1 MCPSQLGLGRGKDR
15 VRPGEGQR
23 SARLAGAGQL
33 AQPLREIFG
42 AAGPRC
48 WNIACSAFDCMTTMA
63 RGLAFCLLAAA
74 GCQSA
79 GAKEGPKGGAK
90 EGLKE
95 GLKEGATESSKEAPR
110 PVPGPSER
118 FEHDMMVRFHMH
130 QSFDLVRAIEKLIVR
145 GNLEDARAFARAI
158 AEAPDEPGLGPWA
171 PHAALVR
178 ERAGE
183 LAHAASV
190 EDACRRQAR
199 LAEACAGCHLDA
211 GVAPELRPPRAPPD
225 QPTLDARM
233 ARHRWAT
240 GRMWEGLVGAEDGAW
255 REGLDV
261 LAVTPLPAA
270 QAARADL
277 ARRLQQLAGDARQRA
292 RTDTLAERARAYGE
306 MLVTCAGCH
315 TSRPA
320 EHAGP

>member
-1 MCPSQLGLGRGKDR
+1 
-15 VRPGEGQR
+15 
-23 SARLAGAGQL
+23 
-33 AQPLREIFG
+33 
-42 AAGPRC
+42 
-48 WNIACSAFDCMTTMA
+48 MTIMR
-63 RGLAFCLLAAA
+63 RGLALCLLAAAAA

-79 GAKEGPKGGAK
+79 GAKEGAKAGAK
-90 EGLKE
+90 EGPKE
-95 GLKEGATESSKEAPR
+95 GPKAAPKGEPR
-110 PVPGPSER
+110 PSPGPSER

-130 QSFDLVRAIEKLIVR
+130 QSFDLVRAIERLVVR

-171 PHAALVR
+171 QHAALVR

-183 LAHAASV
+183 LAHAATI
-190 EDACRRQAR
+190 EDACRREAR

-211 GVAPELRPPRAPPD
+211 GVAPEFRAPRAPPD

-240 GRMWEGLVGAEDGAW
+240 SRMWEGLVGGEADAW

-277 ARRLQQLAGDARQRA
+277 ARRLQQLAGDARQRS

-306 MLVTCAGCH
+306 LLATCAGCH

>member
-1 MCPSQLGLGRGKDR
+1 
-15 VRPGEGQR
+15 
-23 SARLAGAGQL
+23 
-33 AQPLREIFG
+33 
-42 AAGPRC
+42 
-48 WNIACSAFDCMTTMA
+48 MTTMC
-63 RGLAFCLLAAA
+63 RGLAIWLLAAA
-74 GCQSA
+74 GCHAA
-79 GAKEGPKGGAK
+79 GANEGPKQAPKEGPTRGAK
-90 EGLKE
+90 D
-95 GLKEGATESSKEAPR
+95 APR
-110 PVPGPSER
+110 PSPGPSER
-118 FEHDMMVRFHMH
+118 FERDMMVRFHMH
-130 QSFDLVRAIEKLIVR
+130 QSFDLARAIEKLVVR

-171 PHAALVR
+171 KQAALVR

-183 LAHAASV
+183 LANAASV
-190 EDACRRQAR
+190 EDACRREAR

-211 GVAPELRPPRAPPD
+211 GVAPEPRPPRPPPD

-240 GRMWEGLVGAEDGAW
+240 GRMWEGLVGGEVDAW

-270 QAARADL
+270 QAARGDL

-292 RTDTLAERARAYGE
+292 RTDTLADRARAYGE

-315 TSRPA
+315 SSRPA
-320 EHAGP
+320 APAGP